1 MAQLIRATLLKVW
14 FMELD
19 WSVVRKEN
27 SKIKKRIQKI
37 SQVFGRVIFYLLNLI
52 IKTRGLFIFGKN
64 SLKLK
69 FSRAPISGSNEIEI
83 SFLVELSP
91 AQNLLST

>member
-1 MAQLIRATLLKVW
+1 MAQLIRAALLKVW

-27 SKIKKRIQKI
+27 SKIKKGIQKI

-69 FSRAPISGSNEIEI
+69 FSRAISGSNEIEI

-91 AQNLLST
+91 AQNLIST